1 MSRARTSSS
10 ALSRSKPSA
19 ARDTA
24 ACNPGVSRPLRKI
37 LGPGLITG
45 ASDDDPSGIATY
57 SQVGAQFGYGLLW
70 TLLFTY
76 PLMAAIQEI
85 SGRMGSVTGRGIA
98 GNLRREYPPLLGYVL
113 VALLSVANTINLGA
127 DVGAM
132 GAALQLLIA
141 GPAWA
146 YVCFF
151 GLLSVLLAVFV
162 RYTRYASLLKWLCLS
177 LLSYVVCVFVV
188 EVSWP
193 QVVRGLLRPTLTV
206 HADYVMAIV
215 AVFGTTISPYLFFW
229 QAQQEVEEGDPR
241 GNGGRRRKSGHAEF
255 KRIRLDTL
263 VGMGLSNV
271 VAICIIIAAAAT
283 LHPQGVTTIESA
295 AQAAEA
301 LRRLAGPLTFVVFA
315 LGIIGTGLLT
325 LPVLAA
331 SAAYAVGELLSWPV
345 GLRQRPGGAKAFYAV
360 IAVATLL
367 GCLLNFTSVNP
378 MRALYWSAVLNG
390 VVAVPVM
397 FAMMHMS
404 ARAAVMGSAT
414 LPRGLAWL
422 GWAATAVMA
431 LTVIAMAL
439 SALR

>member
-1 MSRARTSSS
+1 
-10 ALSRSKPSA
+10 
-19 ARDTA
+19 
-24 ACNPGVSRPLRKI
+24 
-37 LGPGLITG
+37 
-45 ASDDDPSGIATY
+45 
-57 SQVGAQFGYGLLW
+57 
-70 TLLFTY
+70 
-76 PLMAAIQEI
+76 
-85 SGRMGSVTGRGIA
+85 MGSVTGRGIA

-241 GNGGRRRKSGHAEF
+241 RQRRPASQVRPRRIQAHPPRHPNWYGPLQRGGDLHHHRRRRHAAF
-255 KRIRLDTL
+255 PGSDDDR
-263 VGMGLSNV
+263 VG
-271 VAICIIIAAAAT
+271 
-283 LHPQGVTTIESA
+283 
-295 AQAAEA
+295 
-301 LRRLAGPLTFVVFA
+301 RAGRGSTAPA
-315 LGIIGTGLLT
+315 
-325 LPVLAA
+325 
-331 SAAYAVGELLSWPV
+331 
-345 GLRQRPGGAKAFYAV
+345 R
-360 IAVATLL
+360 
-367 GCLLNFTSVNP
+367 
-378 MRALYWSAVLNG
+378 RALYLRG
-390 VVAVPVM
+390 VCRGYHRHRAADP
-397 FAMMHMS
+397 AG
-404 ARAAVMGSAT
+404 AGGIRCLRGGRAAVLARRPEAAARRREGV
-414 LPRGLAWL
+414 LRGHRGRHVAR
-422 GWAATAVMA
+422 AVCS
-431 LTVIAMAL
+431 T
-439 SALR
+439 SRR